1 MALISKKI
9 VMAALVLSLGVWSS
23 AAKASLVN
31 YTDVSSNGIV
41 ISNIQEG
48 NNDDFAPGHYGQPVF
63 VNGVLS
69 FPSLQQ
75 FFVTASGGTTSDSS
89 TLVAKL
95 SFTVTMP
102 VATANLFTL
111 NEGGFF
117 AGYGG
122 GAGSIVLGAVITDN
136 GGNPI
141 VGATGTV
148 APPIP
153 FFAPLPSPQVLLDWT
168 GTLNAVAPT
177 ALLTYTVHLDN
188 DLTSSAPAQINYPTF
203 AEVDKKTLAINFPN
217 PGVPEPASLGV
228 LVLGGAALIT
238 RRRRA

>member
-1 MALISKKI
+1 MVA
-9 VMAALVLSLGVWSS
+9 S
-23 AAKASLVN
+23 A
-31 YTDVSSNGIV
+31 
-41 ISNIQEG
+41 
-48 NNDDFAPGHYGQPVF
+48 
-63 VNGVLS
+63 
-69 FPSLQQ
+69 
-75 FFVTASGGTTSDSS
+75 
-89 TLVAKL
+89 TLA
-95 SFTVTMP
+95 TVTMP

-188 DLTSSAPAQINYPTF
+188 DLTSSAPAQRQGEVVQTWMKCCPTGCWWYI
-203 AEVDKKTLAINFPN
+203 V
-217 PGVPEPASLGV
+217 
-228 LVLGGAALIT
+228 
-238 RRRRA
+238 